1 MKTVSS
7 IQALLV
13 MFAAL
18 QCQFDILMRNSSQQ
32 TRDLLTTL
40 DGMGEQPK
48 TERLNRLR
56 QLREI
61 EEESNMLERRLLGV
75 KMEIC
80 HSVRHSSHQWWRDL
94 TDLQNQLETFQEEVR
109 TAIRNLEGRSRL
121 YRCLDRIRVR
131 PFLQIQPEE
140 IWLRGSISS
149 PDIPSTQ
156 KSEELESILKWKSL
170 NETLNFK
177 DIMKGRFKFLE
188 EAMVVLKIRFE
199 KQNDHLL
206 SHILSTNDTE
216 FNITSISSEQDT
228 EDVEPFNQDSPLS
241 SVLYG
246 EIDEVDMEI
255 PQWRTLNNNPSVSSP
270 QCIGPQ
276 SPPPQQSEAGRE
288 GPQTQATNSPQG
300 AQNPGSPPQGQPRI
314 PPEDSRG
321 SPRTEPPQAS
331 GRAPPATRGGSLPV
345 PPSPRHPDMGRAPEP
360 AQRATET
367 TSAQT
372 TNESNRPTVKKAST
386 NRKCV
391 IL

>member
-216 FNITSISSEQDT
+216 FNITSISSEQ
-228 EDVEPFNQDSPLS
+228 
-241 SVLYG
+241 
-246 EIDEVDMEI
+246 
-255 PQWRTLNNNPSVSSP
+255 
-270 QCIGPQ
+270 CIGPQ